1 MFEHRSK
8 PLLPRRA
15 FIVRVLRFG
24 TIALGIVLVSL
35 LLGVIGYRTLEGM
48 SWVDAIVNAAMI
60 LGGMGPV
67 NEFHSDAGKLFAAAY
82 ALYSGIVFLIA
93 VGIFVAP
100 VVHRVYHRFHLEAGD
115 DGRAENHE
123 E

>member
-1 MFEHRSK
+1 MFEHHSK

-15 FIVRVLRFG
+15 FIARVARFAG
-24 TIALGIVLVSL
+24 IALGIVLVSL
-35 LLGVIGYRTLEGM
+35 LLGVAGYRAFEGM

-67 NEFHSDAGKLFAAAY
+67 NALRTDAGKLFAAAY
-82 ALYSGIVFLIA
+82 ALYSGMVLLIA

-100 VVHRVYHRFHLEAGD
+100 VVHRLYHHFHLELD
-115 DGRAENHE
+115 DEGKNTERED
-123 E
+123 